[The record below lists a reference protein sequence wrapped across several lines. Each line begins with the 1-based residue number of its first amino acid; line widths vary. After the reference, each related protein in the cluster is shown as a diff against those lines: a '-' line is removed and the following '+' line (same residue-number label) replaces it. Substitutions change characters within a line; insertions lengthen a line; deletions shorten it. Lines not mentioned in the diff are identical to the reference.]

1 MSGVEKG
8 RMVRTASTSK
18 IEVAIIRLRDGG
30 EAILHVIE
38 HGATG
43 KISSI
48 KVPLSAAGLLA
59 EVIVA
64 QADVASQK

>member
-1 MSGVEKG
+1 
-8 RMVRTASTSK
+8 MVRGSAVSK
-18 IEVAIIRLRDGG
+18 FEVAIIRLRDGG
-30 EAILHVIE
+30 ESILHITE

-48 KVPLSAAGLLA
+48 KVPIEAAGLLA
-59 EVIVA
+59 QTLIE